1 MAIVGQQMYHP
12 VYNFDTQEYEDECPI
27 PPRKS
32 GFHYVCKCNHT
43 TFHTMTE
50 FKRHMKNKTHLRYIS
65 SYLEN
70 MKETEEFVSLIKQ
83 QRVEIGLLHQ
93 KIQKLS
99 LIHTKPDVKPETA
112 SLMFELD

>member
-1 MAIVGQQMYHP
+1 MAMIGQQMYHP
-12 VYNFDTQEYEDECPI
+12 VFNFETQEYEDVCPI

-50 FKRHMKNKTHLRYIS
+50 FKRHVKNKTHLRYIS
-65 SYLEN
+65 NYLEN

-83 QRVEIGLLHQ
+83 QRIEIGLLQ
-93 KIQKLS
+93 QKLALLKTNEIDKTAERTEVS
-99 LIHTKPDVKPETA
+99 L
-112 SLMFELD
+112 LFELD